1 MNNSNMINNN
11 PQNIMQPYVPP
22 NIPRSRVHISVAPQS
37 NELAQVV
44 PMHVD
49 YPNLNHTQKNVGS

>member
-1 MNNSNMINNN
+1 
-11 PQNIMQPYVPP
+11 MQPYVPP
-22 NIPRSRVHISVAPQS
+22 NIPHLRVHINVAPQS

-49 YPNLNHTQKNVGS
+49 ISNPNHTQ